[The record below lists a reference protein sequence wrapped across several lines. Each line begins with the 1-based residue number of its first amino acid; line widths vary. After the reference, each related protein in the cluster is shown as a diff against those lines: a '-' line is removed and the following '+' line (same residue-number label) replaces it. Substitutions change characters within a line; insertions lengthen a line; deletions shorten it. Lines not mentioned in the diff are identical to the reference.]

1 MALGLDEFLDSGG
14 FVPHGVCLLWRP
26 DILMLHVGSDMLI
39 GLSYFSIP
47 VALIYFVLR
56 RRDVAF
62 GWVALLFA
70 LFIIACGTTHLLS
83 VWTLWYP
90 DYVLEGLV
98 KLITAFAS
106 LGTAAALWWLM
117 PRLLALPSP
126 KELEASNRALAL
138 EVATRREMESRYSGF
153 FNNLAEA
160 LFIVRVEPDGEF
172 AFEAIN
178 PALARATGLDP
189 DLLRGRRVGDALQP
203 EVANAVI
210 PRYTLCRDRGESVD
224 YEETLDLPVGQRV
237 FHTMLVPV
245 KDAAGRVI
253 QILGSGRDV
262 TERKRLQAEVIQT
275 SKLATLGTLAAGMA
289 HEMSQPLNVIRLWT
303 ENMLT
308 RLDQN
313 LLEPA
318 RAERALRLVI
328 EQTERMGKLIDH
340 VRTFGR
346 RDGGGMQT
354 FHPARCVESA
364 VELVRHQYAL
374 ENIEIIESAV
384 PGRHPVLG
392 RPLELEQVLLNL
404 FSNARDAIVAH
415 RAAGGVAGR
424 IMVAVGDASDGQS
437 VVIQVTDDG
446 GGIDQSVLPQIFD
459 PFFTTK
465 EVGKGSGLGLS
476 IGYGIIDGMGGRIEA
491 RNVDLEGDGV
501 GVRFTI
507 TLPGQPVSSPDREYS
522 HA

>member
-1 MALGLDEFLDSGG
+1 MATGLDELLDSSG
-14 FVPHGVCLLWRP
+14 FIPHGVCLLWRP
-26 DILMLHVGSDMLI
+26 DVLMLHVASDILI

-47 VALIYFVLR
+47 VALTYFVMR

-70 LFIIACGTTHLLS
+70 LFIIACGTTHFMS
-83 VWTLWYP
+83 VWTLWSP

-98 KLITAFAS
+98 KVVTAFAS
-106 LGTAAALWWLM
+106 LATAAALWWLM

-126 KELEASNRALAL
+126 RELEASNRALAQ
-138 EVATRREMESRYSGF
+138 EVATRREMESRYSSF
-153 FNNLAEA
+153 FNNLGEA
-160 LFIVRVEPDGEF
+160 LFIVQVLPDGDF
-172 AFEAIN
+172 AYEAIN
-178 PALARATGLDP
+178 PALARIGGLDP
-189 DLLRGRRVGDALQP
+189 EKLRDRRVRDA
-203 EVANAVI
+203 VAPDLADLVI
-210 PRYTLCRDRGESVD
+210 PRYVACRDSGRTID
-224 YEETLDLPVGQRV
+224 YEETLDMPAGQRV

-262 TERKRLQAEVIQT
+262 TERKRLQEEVVQT

-303 ENMLT
+303 ENTLN
-308 RLDQN
+308 RLQEN

-318 RAERALRLVI
+318 RAEKALNLVI
-328 EQTERMGKLIDH
+328 EQTDRMGKLIDH

-346 RDGGGMQT
+346 RDGGGMRA
-354 FHPARCVESA
+354 FHPANCVQSA

-374 ENIEIIESAV
+374 EDIEIVESADSAQL
-384 PGRHPVLG
+384 PVTG
-392 RPLELEQVLLNL
+392 RPLELEQVILNL
-404 FSNARDAIVAH
+404 FSNARDAIVAL
-415 RAAGGVAGR
+415 RATGGKAGR
-424 IMVAVGDASDGQS
+424 IMVAVSDDPDRQS

-446 GGIDQSVLPQIFD
+446 GGIDPTVLPQIFD

-491 RNVDLEGDGV
+491 RNVDLEGGGH
-501 GVRFTI
+501 GVRFSI
-507 TLPGQPVSSPDREYS
+507 TLPSQPVASTDREVS

>member
-1 MALGLDEFLDSGG
+1 MAVGLEELLDTGG

-26 DILMLHVGSDMLI
+26 DILMLHVASDVLI

-47 VALIYFVLR
+47 VALIYFVMR

-62 GWVALLFA
+62 GWMALLFA
-70 LFIIACGTTHLLS
+70 LFIIACGTTHFLS
-83 VWTLWYP
+83 VWTLWTP

-106 LGTAAALWWLM
+106 LATAAALWWLM

-126 KELEASNRALAL
+126 RELEASNRALEL
-138 EVATRREMESRYSGF
+138 EVATRREMEARYSGF
-153 FNNLAEA
+153 FNNLGEA
-160 LFIVRVEPDGEF
+160 LFIVQVLPDGDF
-172 AFEAIN
+172 AYDAIN
-178 PALARATGLDP
+178 PALARIGGLDP
-189 DLLRGRRVGDALQP
+189 DLMRNRRVRDAVNP
-203 EVANAVI
+203 ELADLVI
-210 PRYTLCRDRGESVD
+210 PRYAACRDSGKSID
-224 YEETLDLPVGQRV
+224 YEETLDMPAGQRV

-245 KDAAGRVI
+245 KDAAGRVV

-262 TERKRLQAEVIQT
+262 TERKRLQEEVIQT

-303 ENMLT
+303 ENTLT
-308 RLDQN
+308 RLHDN

-318 RAERALRLVI
+318 RAEKALKLVI

-340 VRTFGR
+340 VRMFGR
-346 RDGGGMQT
+346 RDGGGMRT
-354 FHPARCVESA
+354 FHPADCVQSA
-364 VELVRHQYAL
+364 VELVRHQYRQ
-374 ENIEIIESAV
+374 EDIEIVEKGWAAQLAV
-384 PGRHPVLG
+384 SG
-392 RPLELEQVLLNL
+392 RPLELEQVILNL
-404 FSNARDAIVAH
+404 FSNARDAIVAL
-415 RAAGGVAGR
+415 RATGGAAGR
-424 IMVAVGDASDGQS
+424 IMVAVGDDPDGYS

-446 GGIDQSVLPQIFD
+446 GGIDPSVLPQIFD

-491 RNVDLEGDGV
+491 RNVDLEGGGR

-507 TLPGQPVSSPDREYS
+507 TLPSQPVSSVDREFS

>member
-1 MALGLDEFLDSGG
+1 MALGLDELLDTGD

-26 DILMLHVGSDMLI
+26 DILMLHVASDMLI

-47 VALIYFVLR
+47 VALTYFVIR
-56 RRDVAF
+56 RRDMAF
-62 GWVALLFA
+62 GWMALLFA
-70 LFIIACGTTHLLS
+70 LFIIACGTTHFLS
-83 VWTLWYP
+83 VWTLWNP
-90 DYVLEGLV
+90 DYGLEGLV
-98 KLITAFAS
+98 KLVTAFAS
-106 LGTAAALWWLM
+106 LATAAALWWLM

-126 KELEASNRALAL
+126 RELEASNRALAQ
-138 EVATRREMESRYSGF
+138 EVATRREMESRYSSF
-153 FNNLAEA
+153 FTNLAEA
-160 LFIVRVEPDGEF
+160 LFIVRVEPDGDF

-189 DLLRGRRVGDALQP
+189 ERLRGKRVGDALGP
-203 EVANAVI
+203 EVAEAVI
-210 PRYTLCRDRGESVD
+210 PRYTLCRDRGESID
-224 YEETLDLPVGQRV
+224 YEEMLDLPVGQRV
-237 FHTMLVPV
+237 FHTVLVPV

-262 TERKRLQAEVIQT
+262 TERKRLQEEVVQT

-303 ENMLT
+303 ENTLA
-308 RLDQN
+308 RLQEN

-318 RAERALRLVI
+318 RAERALKLVI
-328 EQTERMGKLIDH
+328 EQTDRMGKLIDH

-346 RDGGGMQT
+346 RDGGGMRA
-354 FHPARCVESA
+354 FHPAHCVQSA
-364 VELVRHQYAL
+364 VELVRHQYEL
-374 ENIEIIESAV
+374 EDIEIVESATSAQLSV
-384 PGRHPVLG
+384 TG
-392 RPLELEQVLLNL
+392 RPLELEQVILNL
-404 FSNARDAIVAH
+404 FSNARDAIIAL
-415 RAAGGVAGR
+415 RANGGMAGR
-424 IMVAVGDASDGQS
+424 IMVAVSDDRDGQN

-446 GGIDQSVLPQIFD
+446 GGIDSSVLPRIFD

-491 RNVDLEGDGV
+491 RNVDLQSGGR

-507 TLPGQPVSSPDREYS
+507 TLPSQPVSSADREFS

>member
-1 MALGLDEFLDSGG
+1 MALGLDEFLDTSG

-26 DILMLHVGSDMLI
+26 DILALHVASDMLI

-47 VALIYFVLR
+47 VALVYFVMR
-56 RRDVAF
+56 RRDVEF
-62 GWVALLFA
+62 GWVVLLFA
-70 LFIIACGTTHLLS
+70 LFIIACGTTHFLA
-83 VWTLWYP
+83 VWTLWSP

-98 KLITAFAS
+98 KVITAFAS
-106 LGTAAALWWLM
+106 LATAAALWWLM
-117 PRLLALPSP
+117 PRLLTLPSP
-126 KELEASNRALAL
+126 KQLEATNRALEQEIAI
-138 EVATRREMESRYSGF
+138 RRQMETRYSSF

-160 LFIVRVEPDGEF
+160 LFIVQVLPDGDF
-172 AFEAIN
+172 AYEAIN

-189 DLLRGRRVGDALQP
+189 ERMRDRRVKDALGP
-203 EVANAVI
+203 GVADSI
-210 PRYTLCRDRGESVD
+210 IRRYTVCRDGGESID
-224 YEETLDLPVGQRV
+224 YEETLDLPIGQRV

-245 KDAAGRVI
+245 KDAAGRVV

-262 TERKRLQAEVIQT
+262 TERKRLQAEVVQT

-303 ENMLT
+303 ENMLS
-308 RLDQN
+308 RLRDN
-313 LLEPA
+313 LLEPQ
-318 RAERALRLVI
+318 RAERSLTLVI
-328 EQTERMGKLIDH
+328 EQTDRMAKLIDH

-346 RDGGGMQT
+346 RDGGGMRAFT
-354 FHPARCVESA
+354 PAHCVQSA

-374 ENIEIIESAV
+374 EDIEIIESATSAQL
-384 PGRHPVLG
+384 PVTG
-392 RPLELEQVLLNL
+392 RPLELEQVILNL
-404 FSNARDAIVAH
+404 FSNARDAIIAL
-415 RAAGGVAGR
+415 RATGREAGR
-424 IMVAVGDASDGQS
+424 IMVAVSDDSDGRN

-446 GGIDQSVLPQIFD
+446 GGIDPSVLPQIFD

-476 IGYGIIDGMGGRIEA
+476 IGYGIIDGMGGRIDA
-491 RNVDLEGDGV
+491 RNVDLEGRRR

-507 TLPGQPVSSPDREYS
+507 TLPSQPVSSSDRELS

>member
-1 MALGLDEFLDSGG
+1 MALGFDELLDTGG

-26 DILMLHVGSDMLI
+26 DILMLHVGSDILI

-47 VALIYFVLR
+47 VALTYFVLR

-70 LFIIACGTTHLLS
+70 LFIIACGTTHFLS
-83 VWTLWYP
+83 VWTLWTP

-126 KELEASNRALAL
+126 RELEASNRALAQ
-138 EVATRREMESRYSGF
+138 EVATRREMENRYSSF

-160 LFIVRVEPDGEF
+160 LFIVRVEPDGDF

-189 DLLRGRRVGDALQP
+189 ERLRGQHVRDALGP
-203 EVANAVI
+203 EVANAII
-210 PRYTLCRDRGESVD
+210 PRYSLCRDRGESVD

-237 FHTMLVPV
+237 FHTVLVPV
-245 KDAAGRVI
+245 KDAAGRVVR
-253 QILGSGRDV
+253 ILGSGRDV
-262 TERKRLQAEVIQT
+262 TERKRLQEEVIQT
-275 SKLATLGTLAAGMA
+275 SKMVTLGTLAAGMA

-303 ENMLT
+303 ENTLT
-308 RLDQN
+308 RLQEN
-313 LLEPA
+313 LLDPA
-318 RAERALRLVI
+318 RAERALKLVI
-328 EQTERMGKLIDH
+328 EQTDRMAKLIDH

-346 RDGGGMQT
+346 RDGGGMQA
-354 FHPARCVESA
+354 FQPANCIQSA
-364 VELVRHQYAL
+364 VELVRHQYGM
-374 ENIEIIESAV
+374 EDIEIIESATSAQL
-384 PGRHPVLG
+384 PVTG
-392 RPLELEQVLLNL
+392 RPLELEQVILNL
-404 FSNARDAIVAH
+404 FSNARDAIVAL
-415 RAAGGVAGR
+415 RATGAAAGR
-424 IMVAVGDASDGQS
+424 IMVAISDDRSGHN

-446 GGIDQSVLPQIFD
+446 GGIAPAVLPHIFD

-476 IGYGIIDGMGGRIEA
+476 IGYGIIDGMGGRVDA
-491 RNVDLEGDGV
+491 CNVELGGGRR

-507 TLPGQPVSSPDREYS
+507 TLPSQPVSSADREFS

>member
-1 MALGLDEFLDSGG
+1 MALGLDELLDSGG
-14 FVPHGVCLLWRP
+14 FIPHGVCLLWRP

-47 VALIYFVLR
+47 VALTYFVMR

-70 LFIIACGTTHLLS
+70 LFIIACGTTHILS
-83 VWTLWYP
+83 VWTLWTP

-98 KLITAFAS
+98 KFITALAS
-106 LGTAAALWWLM
+106 LATAAALWWLM

-126 KELEASNRALAL
+126 RELEASNRALAQ
-138 EVATRREMESRYSGF
+138 EVATRREMETRYSSF

-189 DLLRGRRVGDALQP
+189 ERLRGRRINDALGS
-203 EVANAVI
+203 EVAGAIV
-210 PRYTLCRDRGESVD
+210 PRYVQCRDRGESID
-224 YEETLDLPVGQRV
+224 YEETLDLPIGQRV
-237 FHTMLVPV
+237 FHTVLVPV

-262 TERKRLQAEVIQT
+262 TERKRLQEEVVQT

-303 ENMLT
+303 ENTLT
-308 RLDQN
+308 RLHEN

-318 RAERALRLVI
+318 RAEKALKLVI

-346 RDGGGMQT
+346 RDGGGMRA
-354 FHPARCVESA
+354 FHPANCVQSA
-364 VELVRHQYAL
+364 VELVRHQYEL
-374 ENIEIIESAV
+374 EDIEIVEGAVSAQL
-384 PGRHPVLG
+384 PVTG
-392 RPLELEQVLLNL
+392 RPLELEQVILNL
-404 FSNARDAIVAH
+404 FSNARDAIVAL
-415 RAAGGVAGR
+415 RATGVKAGR
-424 IMVAVGDASDGQS
+424 IIVAVSDDPDRQS

-446 GGIDQSVLPQIFD
+446 GGIDSSVLPQIFD

-476 IGYGIIDGMGGRIEA
+476 IGYGIIDGMGGRIDA
-491 RNVDLEGDGV
+491 RNVDLEGGGR
-501 GVRFTI
+501 GVRFSI
-507 TLPGQPVSSPDREYS
+507 TLPSQPVSSSDREYS

>member
-1 MALGLDEFLDSGG
+1 MALGFDELLDTGD
-14 FVPHGVCLLWRP
+14 FVPHGVCLLWRL

-47 VALIYFVLR
+47 VALTYFVLR
-56 RRDVAF
+56 RRDMAF

-70 LFIIACGTTHLLS
+70 LFIVACGTTHFLS
-83 VWTLWYP
+83 VWTLWTP

-98 KLITAFAS
+98 KLLTAFAS
-106 LGTAAALWWLM
+106 LATAAALWWLM

-126 KELEASNRALAL
+126 RELEASNRALAQ
-138 EVATRREMESRYSGF
+138 EVATRREMETRYSNF

-160 LFIVRVEPDGEF
+160 LFIVRVEPDGDF

-189 DLLRGRRVGDALQP
+189 ERLRGRRIGDALGP
-203 EVANAVI
+203 EVTNAIV
-210 PRYTLCRDRGESVD
+210 PRYTLCRDRGESID
-224 YEETLDLPVGQRV
+224 YEETLDLPIGQRV

-245 KDAAGRVI
+245 KDAAGRVV

-262 TERKRLQAEVIQT
+262 TERKRLQEEVIQT

-303 ENMLT
+303 ENTLT
-308 RLDQN
+308 RLQEN
-313 LLEPA
+313 LLDPA
-318 RAERALRLVI
+318 RTERALKLVI
-328 EQTERMGKLIDH
+328 DQTDRMAKLIDH

-346 RDGGGMQT
+346 RDGGGTRAFQ
-354 FHPARCVESA
+354 PANCIQSA

-374 ENIEIIESAV
+374 EDIEIVESATSAQL
-384 PGRHPVLG
+384 PVTG
-392 RPLELEQVLLNL
+392 RPLELEQVILNL
-404 FSNARDAIVAH
+404 FSNARDAIVAL
-415 RAAGGVAGR
+415 RATGAVAGR
-424 IMVAVGDASDGQS
+424 IMVGISDDRDGHS
-437 VVIQVTDDG
+437 VVIRVTDDG
-446 GGIDQSVLPQIFD
+446 GGIDPSVLPHIFD
-459 PFFTTK
+459 PFFSTK

-491 RNVDLEGDGV
+491 CNVELEGGRR
-501 GVRFTI
+501 GARFTM
-507 TLPGQPVSSPDREYS
+507 TLPSQPVSAADREFS